1 VLKLFYSAAVYMV
14 LGVASGLYY
23 RELTKLT
30 DFPAGQSSQLGE
42 VHGHLLTLGFVA
54 FLLVLVLEKLFVLS
68 RSPLFTWF
76 FWVYNAGLV
85 LTVGM
90 MIWHGTSTVL
100 GGSFGA
106 ALSGIAGLG
115 HITIATGLA
124 LLFVALGQRITA
136 EVRDRNGSAVN
147 TASVTTNRAG

>member
-30 DFPAGQSSQLGE
+30 DFPAGQSTQLGE
-42 VHGHLLTLGFVA
+42 VHGHLLTLGFVV

-136 EVRDRNGSAVN
+136 DVREGNAGVVN
-147 TASVTTNRAG
+147 TAGVTTNRAG